1 MGIYRRRQYSGLL
14 GIGIGAVITSGVLV
28 CPYPALSDVGRRV
41 NRANRLYE
49 QGKIDD
55 AIEIYQDAQLR
66 EPDSNPLHYNIGN
79 AFNRRGDYGQ
89 AMAEYQ
95 KVLASQ
101 DTALSQPTLYNLGE
115 ALLRSG
121 QIEQSIQA
129 YMGALALD
137 PEDVEAKHNLEFAL
151 QMLQQQQQQQG
162 QQQQDQQQQQQQ
174 QDQQQQQQ
182 QQQQDQQEESQQQEQ
197 DQQKGQQDQSQ
208 QEEQQPQLQ
217 TGPMSK
223 EEADRILNAIREQE
237 ERNQQQDRKAQA
249 VRARGDKDW

>member
-151 QMLQQQQQQQG
+151 QMLQQQQQDQQ
-162 QQQQDQQQQQQQ
+162 QQEQSQQQDQQQQQQQ
-174 QDQQQQQQ
+174 DQQ
-182 QQQQDQQEESQQQEQ
+182 DESQQQEQ

-223 EEADRILNAIREQE
+223 EEADRILNAIKEQE